1 MKWWHVVSGSSMFV
15 FEVGSFISTILN
27 DTVQILSLLCLRM
40 DLWKLWS
47 LFAGLMKNHSLCHYM
62 TWIDSK
68 ERKLEKYEKVV
79 GVHGFF
85 AEFVPWE
92 IWDWSRFGAWGLIKS
107 YPAQLNELWLEYGEQ
122 AGDQGFNWLTP
133 ERCAIFSRV
142 PPCIASPHKKQW
154 PCGHFARLCDALCFA
169 HLGRERFDT
178 RPSMTSALI
187 DLSYVAFNYMA
198 WY

>member
-27 DTVQILSLLCLRM
+27 DTVQILSWLCLRM

-47 LFAGLMKNHSLCHYM
+47 LFAGLMKKHSLCHYM

-68 ERKLEKYEKVV
+68 ERKLEKYDKVV

-92 IWDWSRFGAWGLIKS
+92 IWDWSRFGAWGVNQIIPSSIEWAMIGIWGTSWRPMFQLIDTW
-107 YPAQLNELWLEYGEQ
+107 A
-122 AGDQGFNWLTP
+122 
-133 ERCAIFSRV
+133 
-142 PPCIASPHKKQW
+142 
-154 PCGHFARLCDALCFA
+154 LCDIFQGSPLHC
-169 HLGRERFDT
+169 L
-178 RPSMTSALI
+178 TSQA
-187 DLSYVAFNYMA
+187 AMA
-198 WY
+198 VWSFC